1 MCGPWRG
8 HFETASLST
17 SGSVVFAMNRLGD
30 LYTRTYDFDIS
41 GPDNLF
47 FRYSYENQRG
57 VPNPAIQL
65 PPAAW
70 VQQPKI
76 PGRITD
82 RISIEKVGRGT
93 LHRTLRV
100 EGLDAAGRAGFWEKD
115 VSDLPGAWRF
125 VATGAPL
132 LGTPIANPAGDS
144 SGRTL
149 GPGED
154 ARYVGPIGEIP
165 DFNIYCSPSTL
176 RIRLGPG
183 RILDLTLHVVDR
195 IRTEPRGARA
205 GLRSRARRAARSR

>member
-8 HFETASLST
+8 RFETESLSA

-30 LYTRTYDFDIS
+30 LYARTYDFDIS

-47 FRYSYENQRG
+47 FRYSYEDQRG
-57 VPNPAIQL
+57 VANPAIQL

-100 EGLDAAGRAGFWEKD
+100 EGLDASGRTGFWEKD
-115 VSDLPGAWRF
+115 VSDLGAGAWRF
-125 VATGAPL
+125 VPTDAPL
-132 LGTPIANPAGDS
+132 PGPRSGT
-144 SGRTL
+144 
-149 GPGED
+149 
-154 ARYVGPIGEIP
+154 
-165 DFNIYCSPSTL
+165 
-176 RIRLGPG
+176 
-183 RILDLTLHVVDR
+183 
-195 IRTEPRGARA
+195 
-205 GLRSRARRAARSR
+205 RRATPPAAPSGPARTPAT